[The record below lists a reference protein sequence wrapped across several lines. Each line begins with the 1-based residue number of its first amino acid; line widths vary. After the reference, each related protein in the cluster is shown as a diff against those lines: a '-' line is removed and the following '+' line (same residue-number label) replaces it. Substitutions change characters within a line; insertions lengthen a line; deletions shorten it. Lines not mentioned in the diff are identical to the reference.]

1 MTVFGIL
8 IVGHICAGTIGLLSF
23 WMPVILRKGSPDHI
37 KWGRIFAKAIYA
49 AATIACIIGILNL
62 TTESGRHPV
71 MRDRALFAG
80 LFGWMMLYLG
90 LLSLLLVRY
99 GIAAVANKR
108 TPARNRDAMSLVWL
122 AVVGASGLICGV
134 QGIILAQPLMVALA
148 ALGLIAVGTFA
159 RAALWPRPERSAYLA
174 EHIKAMVAAGIS
186 AYTAFLSVGLLR
198 IVPEQVFNPLVW
210 AVPSVIGVML
220 IIHHLRMLPQRSLP
234 L

>member
-23 WMPVILRKGSPDHI
+23 WMPVVLRKGSPDHI

-49 AATIACIIGILNL
+49 AATIACIIGVLNL
-62 TTESGRHPV
+62 TTESDRHPV

-80 LFGWMMLYLG
+80 LFGWMMIYLG

-99 GIAAVANKR
+99 GIAAVVNKR
-108 TPARNRDAMSLVWL
+108 TPARNRDAMSLGWL
-122 AVVGASGLICGV
+122 ALVGVSGLICGV
-134 QGIILAQPLMVALA
+134 QGVILAQPLMVALA
-148 ALGLIAVGTFA
+148 LLGLIAVGTFA
-159 RAALWPRPERSAYLA
+159 RAALWPRADRTAYLA

-220 IIHHLRMLPQRSLP
+220 IIHHLRMLPQRSLNT
-234 L
+234 